1 MKTLLIEEDLKSLTL
16 RIEHLMTPQLKA
28 KALLNL
34 LEKESERCNSK
45 QFDGAQTDI
54 SEVCF
59 TMNKYDKIAEIDI
72 SIALLEHFCE
82 NGHFELVAISSKKSQ
97 NLFDKFNKIKA
108 ILKHAIENSI
118 S

>member
-1 MKTLLIEEDLKSLTL
+1 MSLRTAHLI
-16 RIEHLMTPQLKA
+16 TPQLKA

-34 LEKESERCNSK
+34 LEKESERCYSE
-45 QFDGAQTDI
+45 QFDGSQTDI

-72 SIALLEHFCE
+72 SIALLEHFHE
-82 NGHFELVAISSKKSQ
+82 NGDFELVAISSKKSQ
-97 NLFDKFNKIKA
+97 NLLDKFNKIKV
-108 ILKHAIENSI
+108 ILKHAIENNI